1 MADDGFRVE
10 ISESLGRQLVAAAE
24 AAGRPVS
31 DYAADLIA
39 RGLDDWA
46 EDLARY
52 EEYKRSGEYLD
63 AESALAGMR
72 EELARRFREKRR

>member
-1 MADDGFRVE
+1 MADGGFRVE

-52 EEYKRSGEYLD
+52 EEYRRSGEYLD
-63 AESALAGMR
+63 AETVLAGFR
-72 EELARRFREKRR
+72 AELARRFRDKHK